1 MINLKSTSRLRLLVV
16 IAVLVV
22 LVPLA
27 TLLISGRIPGIP
39 PLLPN
44 LFLKSSPAPS
54 LEDDQVLLID
64 HTATVKGQILG
75 KEGMSILVTNDKGQL
90 APMELSPTVIIY
102 TPPNNSPSS
111 DLNSLELNK
120 EVVILLEFMDG
131 KYQVV
136 SISYSGQ
143 TTR

>member
-1 MINLKSTSRLRLLVV
+1 MINLKSTSRLRLLVIIV
-16 IAVLVV
+16 ALII
-22 LVPLA
+22 LVPLVA
-27 TLLISGRIPGIP
+27 LLVSGRIPGIP
-39 PLLPN
+39 ALLPT
-44 LFLKSSPAPS
+44 LFPKSSPAPS

-64 HTATVKGQILG
+64 HTATVKGQILS
-75 KEGMSILVTNDKGQL
+75 KEGMSILVTNDKGQF
-90 APMELSPTVIIY
+90 APMKLSPTVVIY

-136 SISYSGQ
+136 SISY
-143 TTR
+143 